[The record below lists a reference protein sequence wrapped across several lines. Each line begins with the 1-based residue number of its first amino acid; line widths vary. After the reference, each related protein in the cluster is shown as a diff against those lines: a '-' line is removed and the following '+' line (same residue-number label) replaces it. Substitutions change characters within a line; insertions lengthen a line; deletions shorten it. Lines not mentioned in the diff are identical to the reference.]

1 MTSAEQQP
9 GEPVGFMEL
18 FDFVGQ
24 TAEPVLIKNK
34 MGQKEL
40 QRYEVGERVYDI
52 AWEAYVKVLKHRK
65 QPVPEKPEDSDLRL
79 AFPPST

>member
-1 MTSAEQQP
+1 
-9 GEPVGFMEL
+9 MEL

-24 TAEPVLIKNK
+24 TAEPVLIENE

-40 QRYEVGERVYDI
+40 QRYEVGDRVFDI
-52 AWEAYVKVLKHRK
+52 AWEAYIKVLKHRNPDAPE
-65 QPVPEKPEDSDLRL
+65 PVKPKDSDLRL